1 MKVIAFKV
9 NQHLITD
16 LLYFNQHLITDL
28 LYFNERMSITVP
40 YILIH
45 KQIFLYV
52 VNDKET

>member
-9 NQHLITD
+9 
-16 LLYFNQHLITDL
+16 NQHLITDL